1 MKAAWFAHVVR
12 MLDQLSIVQAHPDVP
27 VVDNLEDIWL
37 VSKLQ
42 EERKAK
48 QKEQE
53 RAQQLQQY
61 KQVIQHF
68 EATAVAAWQYRG
80 HTHLNVSYSCYSHHS
95 HHFSH
100 GKYNMCF
107 FEWKV
112 IKCDQLL
119 TA

>member
-1 MKAAWFAHVVR
+1 MVCI
-12 MLDQLSIVQAHPDVP
+12 LDKLSTLQAHPDVP

-48 QKEQE
+48 QKHQE

-61 KQVIQHF
+61 KQVIQHN
-68 EATAVAAWQYRG
+68 EATAVTAWHQYCRVT
-80 HTHLNVSYSCYSHHS
+80 HTFCVPIHVTHIILIIFHTENTKRA
-95 HHFSH
+95 FL
-100 GKYNMCF
+100 
-107 FEWKV
+107 KV
-112 IKCDQLL
+112 ITCDQWL

>member
-1 MKAAWFAHVVR
+1 

-61 KQVIQHF
+61 NQVIQHF

-80 HTHLNVSYSCYSHHS
+80 HTHTLMFLIHVIHITHIISHMESIICASLN
-95 HHFSH
+95 
-100 GKYNMCF
+100 GKSSNVTNC
-107 FEWKV
+107 
-112 IKCDQLL
+112 
-119 TA
+119 